1 MKNPLEAVKA
11 IASTISLAGKA
22 VGTAERV
29 FKAATAD
36 VDNDGKPE
44 LKNAAEGLVKA
55 FGKLKDMGKV
65 AKEAYEIVKVEV
77 LPHLKNLFNAARDAA
92 ATKAQ

>member
-65 AKEAYEIVKVEV
+65 MAVLKKHGGALDMSRANRLVKAK
-77 LPHLKNLFNAARDAA
+77 LGG
-92 ATKAQ
+92 